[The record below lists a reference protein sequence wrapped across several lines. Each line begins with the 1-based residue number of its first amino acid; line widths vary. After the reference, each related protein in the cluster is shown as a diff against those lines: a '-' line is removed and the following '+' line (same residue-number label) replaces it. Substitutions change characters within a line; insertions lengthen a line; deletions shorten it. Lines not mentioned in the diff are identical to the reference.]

1 MSQTAP
7 GDSLV
12 SRPPHLRIVFLL
24 AVLVLI
30 AYASTFRYGFLY
42 DDHEQ
47 IEKARYFTD
56 AGWLPEYFKH
66 PTALNYY
73 RPLFM
78 AWVLGNKLL
87 LGGSATAFHVTSVLL
102 HLAVTLLCYLVAFRL
117 TRRIPLAAIAAVI
130 FAVHPVHV
138 ESVAWI
144 SGVTDPLL
152 AVFVLGS
159 FAAYLRGREERPALW
174 WSASTVLAFG
184 AMLSKEVG
192 VVVPALIATHA
203 VLFAEGSAATR
214 LRNAVLAALP
224 SAVVA
229 AIYLAIRS
237 HVLAGVAHNV
247 SGSTTAMILTWPKV
261 LLFYVSHLIWPTRL
275 SVYYDL
281 HFVSG
286 AKDVVFPLLLLVVIA
301 AAVWRLARTGDRPLL
316 AFSVLWILIT
326 LAPAFYLRAFNLN
339 DIVHDRYLYLAVFGF
354 GLIVAELL
362 LRLPDLGTSLAGMRT
377 TSTLATFLVVMLLLG
392 STGAEQ
398 LYYADDLRL
407 FYRAVQV
414 SPNSDS
420 AWVSVGMQ
428 LAKAQR
434 RDEADLAY
442 RRAIQANNGNWLAH
456 ADLAFL
462 LMESAQLSAAEPEL
476 ERALAINP
484 RFAAGLYR
492 LALIR
497 SSEGKNS
504 EALQL
509 IDRAIAS
516 DSSNAEFHYLRA
528 YILSQLG
535 DTAGERQEL
544 LATLRLAPNHPGARQ
559 RWQQLFGTA
568 PPAT

>member
-1 MSQTAP
+1 MSQPAP
-7 GDSLV
+7 GDSLA
-12 SRPPHLRIVFLL
+12 SRQSHLRIVILL
-24 AVLVLI
+24 AVLVVV

-78 AWVLGNKLL
+78 AWVLANRLL
-87 LGGSATAFHVTSVLL
+87 LGGSATAFHVTSVLV
-102 HLAVTLLCYLVAFRL
+102 HLAATLLCYLVAFQL
-117 TRRIPLAAIAAVI
+117 TRRIPLAAIAAVV
-130 FAVHPVHV
+130 FAVHPAHV

-152 AVFVLGS
+152 AVFTLGS
-159 FAAYLRGREERPALW
+159 FAAYLRGREGRPALW
-174 WSASTVLAFG
+174 WSLSAVLAFG

-192 VVVPALIATHA
+192 VVVPLLIGAHALI
-203 VLFAEGSAATR
+203 FAEGNAGSR
-214 LRNAVLAALP
+214 LRTAVAAALP
-224 SAVVA
+224 SGIVA
-229 AIYLAIRS
+229 TIYLGIRS

-247 SGSTTAMILTWPKV
+247 SGSPAAMVLTWPKV
-261 LLFYVSHLIWPTRL
+261 LLFYVWHLIWPTRL
-275 SVYYDL
+275 SIYYDL
-281 HFVSG
+281 HFISS
-286 AKDVVFPLLLLVVIA
+286 AKEVVFPVLLLLVLA
-301 AAVWRLARTGDRPLL
+301 AALIRLARHGDRSLL
-316 AFSVLWILIT
+316 SFGVLWILIT

-354 GLIVAELL
+354 GLILAELL

-392 STGAEQ
+392 STVAEQ

-414 SPNSDS
+414 SPNSDG
-420 AWVSVGMQ
+420 AWVNFGIQ
-428 LAKAQR
+428 LARAQR
-434 RDEADLAY
+434 RDEAYIAY
-442 RRAIQANNGNWLAH
+442 QRAIQANDGNWLAH

-462 LMESAQLSAAEPEL
+462 LMESGQLSAAEPEL

-484 RFAAGLYR
+484 RYAAGLQQLAFVRANQGRNDEASR
-492 LALIR
+492 LNA
-497 SSEGKNS
+497 
-504 EALQL
+504 
-509 IDRAIAS
+509 RAIEIEPM
-516 DSSNAEFHYLRA
+516 NAEFHYLRA

-535 DTAGERQEL
+535 DTAGERREL
-544 LATLRLAPNHPGARQ
+544 EATLRLDPNHQGARARYNARFASQ
-559 RWQQLFGTA
+559 K
-568 PPAT
+568 

>member
-1 MSQTAP
+1 
-7 GDSLV
+7 
-12 SRPPHLRIVFLL
+12 
-24 AVLVLI
+24 VLVFV
-30 AYASTFRYGFLY
+30 AYANTFRYGFLY

-78 AWVLGNKLL
+78 TWVLANRLL
-87 LGGSATAFHVTSVLL
+87 LGGSATAFHVTSVIL
-102 HLAVTLLCYLVAFRL
+102 HLSATLLCYLVGFQL
-117 TRRIPLAAIAAVI
+117 TRRIPLAAIGAVI
-130 FAVHPVHV
+130 FAVHPAHV

-152 AVFVLGS
+152 AVFALGS
-159 FAAYLRGREERPALW
+159 FAAYLRGREDRRIVW
-174 WSASTVLAFG
+174 WSLSAGLAFG

-192 VVVPALIATHA
+192 VVVPALIAVHA
-203 VLFAEGSAATR
+203 LLFESGGVGSR
-214 LRNAVLAALP
+214 LRNAVFAALP
-224 SAVVA
+224 SAIVA
-229 AIYLAIRS
+229 AAYLALRS

-247 SGSTTAMILTWPKV
+247 SGSPTAMVLTWPKV
-261 LLFYVSHLIWPTRL
+261 LLFYVWHLIWPTRL
-275 SVYYDL
+275 SIYYDL

-286 AKDVVFPLLLLVVIA
+286 AKDVVFPLLLLIVIA
-301 AAVWRLARTGDRPLL
+301 AAVWRLARNGDRPLVV
-316 AFSVLWILIT
+316 FSVLWILIT

-354 GLIVAELL
+354 GLILAELL

-392 STGAEQ
+392 STVAEQ

-414 SPNSDS
+414 APNSDG
-420 AWVSVGMQ
+420 AWVNFGIQ

-434 RDEADLAY
+434 RDEAYIAY
-442 RRAIQANNGNWLAH
+442 QRAIQANDGNWLAH

-462 LMESAQLSAAEPEL
+462 LMESGQLAPAGLEL

-484 RFAAGLYR
+484 RYATGLHR
-492 LALIR
+492 LAFIR
-497 SSEGKNS
+497 ASEGKS
-504 EALQL
+504 AEGLQL
-509 IDRAIAS
+509 IDRAIQIEPA
-516 DSSNAEFHYLRA
+516 NAEFHYLRA
-528 YILSQLG
+528 YILNELG
-535 DTAGERQEL
+535 DSAGERREL
-544 LATLRLAPNHPGARQ
+544 EETLRLDPNHQGARARYNARFASQ
-559 RWQQLFGTA
+559 K
-568 PPAT
+568 

>member
-1 MSQTAP
+1 MSQPAP
-7 GDSLV
+7 GDSLA
-12 SRPPHLRIVFLL
+12 SRQSHLRIVILL
-24 AVLVLI
+24 AVLVVV

-78 AWVLGNKLL
+78 AWVLANRLL
-87 LGGSATAFHVTSVLL
+87 LGGSATAFHVTSVLV
-102 HLAVTLLCYLVAFRL
+102 HLAATLLCYLVAFQL
-117 TRRIPLAAIAAVI
+117 TRRIPLAAIAAVV
-130 FAVHPVHV
+130 FAVHPAHV

-152 AVFVLGS
+152 AVFTLGS
-159 FAAYLRGREERPALW
+159 FAAYLRGREGRPALW
-174 WSASTVLAFG
+174 WSLSAVLAFG

-192 VVVPALIATHA
+192 VVVPLLIGAHALI
-203 VLFAEGSAATR
+203 FAEGNAGSR
-214 LRNAVLAALP
+214 LRTAVAAALP
-224 SAVVA
+224 SAIVA
-229 AIYLAIRS
+229 TIYLGIRS

-247 SGSTTAMILTWPKV
+247 SGSPAAMVLTWPKV
-261 LLFYVSHLIWPTRL
+261 LLFYVWHLIWPTRL
-275 SVYYDL
+275 SIYYDL
-281 HFVSG
+281 HFISS
-286 AKDVVFPLLLLVVIA
+286 AKEVVFPVLLLLVLA
-301 AAVWRLARTGDRPLL
+301 AALIRLARHGDRSLL
-316 AFSVLWILIT
+316 SFGVLWILIT

-354 GLIVAELL
+354 GLILAELL

-392 STGAEQ
+392 STVAEQ

-414 SPNSDS
+414 SPNSDG
-420 AWVSVGMQ
+420 AWVNFGIQ
-428 LAKAQR
+428 LARAQR
-434 RDEADLAY
+434 RDEAYIAY
-442 RRAIQANNGNWLAH
+442 QRAIQANDGNWLAH

-462 LMESAQLSAAEPEL
+462 LMESGQLSAAEPEL

-484 RFAAGLYR
+484 RYAAGLQQLAFVRANQGRNDEASR
-492 LALIR
+492 LNA
-497 SSEGKNS
+497 
-504 EALQL
+504 
-509 IDRAIAS
+509 RAIEIEPM
-516 DSSNAEFHYLRA
+516 NAEFHYLRA

-535 DTAGERQEL
+535 DTAGERREL
-544 LATLRLAPNHPGARQ
+544 EATLRLDPNHQGARARYNARFASQ
-559 RWQQLFGTA
+559 K
-568 PPAT
+568 